1 MAKASI
7 VFGALA
13 LLLLATSLIWFGGL
27 FYVSIVVAII
37 GAILGAMPR
46 AMKQRKTGLILN
58 LVLLFI
64 AALGFIVFA
73 PHPAVAV
80 HGDSAVATPGAQ

>member
-7 VFGALA
+7 VFGVLA

-27 FYVSIVVAII
+27 IYVSIVVAIT
-37 GAILGAMPR
+37 GAILGAIPR
-46 AMKQRKTGLILN
+46 AMKQGKTGLILN

-64 AALGFIVFA
+64 VAVGFIIFT
-73 PHPAVAV
+73 PHAAVAV
-80 HGDSAVATPGAQ
+80 HGDIAVATPGVK

>member
-1 MAKASI
+1 
-7 VFGALA
+7 
-13 LLLLATSLIWFGGL
+13 
-27 FYVSIVVAII
+27 
-37 GAILGAMPR
+37 MPR